1 MQGEALLSLNTL
13 TERKSRFVL
22 ITKLQRKLAEET
34 SRAVIERLVCF
45 PSEVRQTLTLDN
57 GTENARHEDI
67 AEVIGTKCYFAR
79 PYASA
84 IRGTNE
90 NTNGL
95 IRWYL
100 PKRTNFSIIT
110 EGRGSSYS
118 VLLNNRPRKCLDYK
132 TPIEV
137 VSSFV
142 ALQG

>member
-22 ITKLQRKLAEET
+22 IAKLQRKTAEET

-45 PSEVRQTLTLDN
+45 PPEARQTLTLDN
-57 GTENARHEDI
+57 GTENTRHEDI
-67 AEVIGTKCYFAR
+67 AEAIGTKCYFAR

-110 EGRGSSYS
+110 EGGGSSYS